1 MNPKKP
7 AGALPL
13 KPSSGACPQGAIDES
28 THCGTAVFL
37 TVMNS
42 SQGLAMSKPK
52 VNSEEFKKLL
62 DRIKVWAVQAMFS
75 DDDLLEQLVLKGGN
89 AMALVHQISA
99 RSSVDLDF
107 SLQQDF
113 GDDFSN
119 IEERISRVLT
129 ETFRSNGF
137 EVFDFKMLEKPKA
150 ISDDMKHFWGGYGL
164 EFKLASAD
172 VYSQYSSNLDELRN
186 RAINLGQ
193 GPKFL
198 IDISRFEYVGG
209 KQKVDFDGYV
219 IYVYSPEMIVCEK
232 LRAICQQ
239 LPEYGPIIKRGRPG
253 SARPK
258 DFVDIF
264 VLMDALKLDLTT
276 ETVRETLVSMFA
288 MKMVPMEFLGKVPDS
303 YEFHL
308 TGFSSVKD
316 TVASDF
322 KLEAFDFY
330 FKYTLTLIDQLKPF
344 WHK

>member
-1 MNPKKP
+1 
-7 AGALPL
+7 LV
-13 KPSSGACPQGAIDES
+13 SDDES
-28 THCGTAVFL
+28 AVFSCEAQYL
-37 TVMNS
+37 EATVLLRVTMNS
-42 SQGLAMSKPK
+42 DQEYEMNKPK
-52 VNSEEFKKLL
+52 PNVEDYEKLL
-62 DRIKVWAVQAMFS
+62 DRIKAWAVQAMFS
-75 DDDLLEQLVLKGGN
+75 DDELLEELVLKGGN
-89 AMALVHQISA
+89 AMALVHKISA

-107 SLQQDF
+107 SLKQDF
-113 GDDFSN
+113 GGDIAK
-119 IEERISRVLT
+119 IEARISRVLS
-129 ETFRSNGF
+129 ETFRANGY

-164 EFKLASAD
+164 EFKLASTDAFN
-172 VYSQYSSNLDELRN
+172 QYSASLEELRK

-193 GPKFL
+193 GQKFL

-209 KQKVDFDGYV
+209 KQRVDFDGYV

-239 LPEYGPIIKRGRPG
+239 MPEYGPFIKRDRAG

-264 VLMDALKLDLTT
+264 VLMDGLTLDLNN
-276 ETVRETLVSMFA
+276 ETVRQTLVSMFEI
-288 MKMVPMEFLGKVPDS
+288 KNVPLEFLGKVSDT

-308 TGFSSVKD
+308 AGFSSVKD

-322 KLEAFDFY
+322 QLKAFDYY
-330 FKYTLTLIDQLKPF
+330 FKYTVALIDQLKPF